1 MSLLGLAVN
10 LCSTASVNHAL
21 KVLGSVS
28 SGSKFMDKVVIP
40 IGTFCVSCYVGDKV
54 AEHVDKS
61 IADAKE
67 NLETI
72 KEMRNKMTKEYVAKF
87 GKCED
92 VKENDENVIH
102 NVFEETAT
110 KWSED
115 GRPIAGRYPYESN
128 NEEEVNEN
136 AD

>member
-21 KVLGSVS
+21 KVLGSVG
-28 SGSKFMDKVVIP
+28 SGSKFMDKIVIP
-40 IGTFCVSCYVGDKV
+40 IGSFCVSCYVGDKV
-54 AEHVDKS
+54 AEHVDKQ

-72 KEMRNKMTKEYVAKF
+72 KELRKMTKAYDTQF
-87 GKCED
+87 G
-92 VKENDENVIH
+92 NSNSDEAVIH
-102 NVFEETAT
+102 NVFED
-110 KWSED
+110 SV
-115 GRPIAGRYPYESN
+115 N
-128 NEEEVNEN
+128 EEVNEN

>member
-1 MSLLGLAVN
+1 LIKEKENIIMSLLGLAVN

-54 AEHVDKS
+54 AEHVDKQ

-72 KEMRNKMTKEYVAKF
+72 KELRKMTKAYDAQF

-92 VKENDENVIH
+92 VKENDERVVH
-102 NVFEETAT
+102 NVFEENA
-110 KWSED
+110 
-115 GRPIAGRYPYESN
+115 N
-128 NEEEVNEN
+128 EEVNEN

>member
-10 LCSTASVNHAL
+10 LCSTASVSHAL

-54 AEHVDKS
+54 AEHVDKQ

-72 KEMRNKMTKEYVAKF
+72 KELRKMTKAYDAQF

-92 VKENDENVIH
+92 VKVNDETVIH
-102 NVFEETAT
+102 NVFEESA
-110 KWSED
+110 
-115 GRPIAGRYPYESN
+115 N
-128 NEEEVNEN
+128 EEVNEN

>member
-54 AEHVDKS
+54 SEHVDKQ

-72 KEMRNKMTKEYVAKF
+72 KELRKMTKAYDAQF

-92 VKENDENVIH
+92 IKENDEKVIH
-102 NVFEETAT
+102 NVFEESA
-110 KWSED
+110 
-115 GRPIAGRYPYESN
+115 N
-128 NEEEVNEN
+128 EEVNEN

>member
-54 AEHVDKS
+54 AEHVDKQ

-72 KEMRNKMTKEYVAKF
+72 KEMRKMTKKYAAQFDKYYEK
-87 GKCED
+87 D
-92 VKENDENVIH
+92 DTVIH
-102 NVFEETAT
+102 NVFEENA
-110 KWSED
+110 
-115 GRPIAGRYPYESN
+115 N
-128 NEEEVNEN
+128 EEVNEN

>member
-54 AEHVDKS
+54 AEHVDKQ

-72 KEMRNKMTKEYVAKF
+72 KEMRKMTKKYAQFDKYYEK
-87 GKCED
+87 D
-92 VKENDENVIH
+92 DTVIH
-102 NVFEETAT
+102 NVFEENA
-110 KWSED
+110 
-115 GRPIAGRYPYESN
+115 N
-128 NEEEVNEN
+128 EEVNEN

>member
-28 SGSKFMDKVVIP
+28 SGSKFMAKVVIP

-54 AEHVDKS
+54 AEHVDEQIS
-61 IADAKE
+61 NAKE
-67 NLETI
+67 HIETI
-72 KEMRNKMTKEYVAKF
+72 KELRKMTKAYDAQF
-87 GKCED
+87 GKDDAGNATLNVSE
-92 VKENDENVIH
+92 KVIH
-102 NVFEETAT
+102 NVFEENA
-110 KWSED
+110 
-115 GRPIAGRYPYESN
+115 
-128 NEEEVNEN
+128 NEEVCEN

>member
-1 MSLLGLAVN
+1 MSLLGLAVD

-54 AEHVDKS
+54 SEHVDKQ

-72 KEMRNKMTKEYVAKF
+72 KELRKMTKAYDAQF
-87 GKCED
+87 GNSD
-92 VKENDENVIH
+92 DERVIH
-102 NVFEETAT
+102 NVFEENA
-110 KWSED
+110 
-115 GRPIAGRYPYESN
+115 
-128 NEEEVNEN
+128 NEEVCEN

>member
-28 SGSKFMDKVVIP
+28 SGSKFMDKIVIP
-40 IGTFCVSCYVGDKV
+40 IGSFCVSCYVGDKV
-54 AEHVDKS
+54 AEHVDKQ

-72 KEMRNKMTKEYVAKF
+72 KELRKMTKAYDAQF

-92 VKENDENVIH
+92 VKENDEKVIH
-102 NVFEETAT
+102 NVFEECA
-110 KWSED
+110 
-115 GRPIAGRYPYESN
+115 N
-128 NEEEVNEN
+128 EEVNEN

>member
-54 AEHVDKS
+54 AEHVDEQIS
-61 IADAKE
+61 HAKE

-72 KEMRNKMTKEYVAKF
+72 KELRKMTKAYDAQF

-92 VKENDENVIH
+92 VKENDERVIH
-102 NVFEETAT
+102 NVFEESA
-110 KWSED
+110 
-115 GRPIAGRYPYESN
+115 N
-128 NEEEVNEN
+128 EEVNEN

>member
-1 MSLLGLAVN
+1 MSFLGLAVN

-54 AEHVDKS
+54 AEHVDEQIS
-61 IADAKE
+61 NAKE

-72 KEMRNKMTKEYVAKF
+72 KELRNMTKAYDAQF

-92 VKENDENVIH
+92 VKVNDETVIH
-102 NVFEETAT
+102 NVFEESA
-110 KWSED
+110 
-115 GRPIAGRYPYESN
+115 N
-128 NEEEVNEN
+128 EEVNEN

>member
-21 KVLGSVS
+21 KVLATVS

-40 IGTFCVSCYVGDKV
+40 IGSFCVSCYVGDKV
-54 AEHVDKS
+54 AEHVDKQ
-61 IADAKE
+61 IANAKE

-72 KEMRNKMTKEYVAKF
+72 KELRKMTKAYDAQF
-87 GKCED
+87 GKSED
-92 VKENDENVIH
+92 SNTTVIH
-102 NVFEETAT
+102 NVFEE
-110 KWSED
+110 SV
-115 GRPIAGRYPYESN
+115 N
-128 NEEEVNEN
+128 EEVNEN

>member
-54 AEHVDKS
+54 AEHVDEQIS
-61 IADAKE
+61 HAKE

-72 KEMRNKMTKEYVAKF
+72 KELRKMTKAYDAQF
-87 GKCED
+87 GKSED
-92 VKENDENVIH
+92 VKVNDEKVIH
-102 NVFEETAT
+102 NVFEENA
-110 KWSED
+110 
-115 GRPIAGRYPYESN
+115 N
-128 NEEEVNEN
+128 EEVNEN